1 MKNHYSGFVFGLTL
15 TFIAT
20 LMWRFNAP
28 DSTLKSAAP
37 FLFGTVFGIVI
48 SIVCG
53 IRLAKARAASL
64 SQAADEESKSQ
75 RAEIERLIS
84 NHRSGVEE
92 NSNGESAIPSQYAIP
107 QDDNYPTLDAAADST
122 PHRTWLERNLHVLMF
137 ASFVIVALKLFSTIW
152 LRLFLRGSAAD
163 FAIVT
168 LIGLFIFMILISL
181 AMMPFSYNAK
191 RTFGIPKMLLVT
203 TIAGIGARIYFQR
216 VRFDDAVAADLEF
229 LNYFVDSILFFY
241 LLVMAGLGAITVV
254 INWVSHRIDL
264 PELPFSKKR

>member
-92 NSNGESAIPSQYAIP
+92 NSNG
-107 QDDNYPTLDAAADST
+107 
-122 PHRTWLERNLHVLMF
+122 
-137 ASFVIVALKLFSTIW
+137 
-152 LRLFLRGSAAD
+152 
-163 FAIVT
+163 
-168 LIGLFIFMILISL
+168 
-181 AMMPFSYNAK
+181 
-191 RTFGIPKMLLVT
+191 
-203 TIAGIGARIYFQR
+203 
-216 VRFDDAVAADLEF
+216 
-229 LNYFVDSILFFY
+229 
-241 LLVMAGLGAITVV
+241 
-254 INWVSHRIDL
+254 
-264 PELPFSKKR
+264 

>member
-1 MKNHYSGFVFGLTL
+1 
-15 TFIAT
+15 
-20 LMWRFNAP
+20 
-28 DSTLKSAAP
+28 
-37 FLFGTVFGIVI
+37 
-48 SIVCG
+48 
-53 IRLAKARAASL
+53 
-64 SQAADEESKSQ
+64 
-75 RAEIERLIS
+75 
-84 NHRSGVEE
+84 
-92 NSNGESAIPSQYAIP
+92 
-107 QDDNYPTLDAAADST
+107 
-122 PHRTWLERNLHVLMF
+122 
-137 ASFVIVALKLFSTIW
+137 
-152 LRLFLRGSAAD
+152 LRLFLRGSVAD